1 MCNDFPS
8 GQSRISLFKD
18 IFRAKSSS
26 LPRNLRVL
34 LTPIDIPYLHGKPN
48 FLSVEEAIR
57 EGYSPFPICIGK
69 HKPRE
74 KGLAFNR

>member
-8 GQSRISLFKD
+8 GQSRMSLFKD
-18 IFRAKSSS
+18 IFRANSSF

-34 LTPIDIPYLHGKPN
+34 LTRIDIPYLHGKPN

-57 EGYSPFPICIGK
+57 EGYSPCPICIGK
-69 HKPRE
+69 HKPE
-74 KGLAFNR
+74 KKG

>member
-57 EGYSPFPICIGK
+57 EGYPPRPICIGK
-69 HKPRE
+69 HKPE
-74 KGLAFNR
+74 KKG